1 MTPRLSLSE
10 LFPDIHPEW
19 ILAEDGD
26 LIVVDKPAGLST
38 HAPEAERIDD
48 MVTRLR
54 AFLRGRG
61 DAEAYLGIHQRLDR
75 DTSGVLLFT
84 RRREANAAIA
94 RQFEGR
100 TVQKTYVA
108 AVSGFGDRPP
118 RGTLRHRLVPA
129 PGGAMR
135 ALAET
140 GGAREDRAAGRED
153 RAAKREDRAARRED
167 PAARREDRAASG
179 VLAITRYRLLER
191 RGDRALLE
199 LQPET
204 GRTHQLRVQLAA
216 IGLPIAGDPLYGGPE
231 APRLLLHAAELRLD
245 HPATGA
251 AASFRS
257 QVPAAFEAW
266 LADAPADPYAGGVA
280 AVERAMREA
289 AERRYGIARAG
300 DTTALRL
307 VHGAGD
313 GLPSVSVD
321 LYGEHLVVSLFG
333 AGEGEPGAPPRDLVL
348 DAAHRLGAKGVYLKA
363 RPKHASVIV
372 DARRE
377 EFAPRHASRG
387 EDAPEEFTVLE
398 HGLPFKVRLGDGLST
413 GIFLDQRENRRRV
426 RELARGARVLNLFAY
441 TGAFTV
447 AAVAG
452 GARESVT
459 VDVSRGVVAWA
470 RDNLAAIGADPAA
483 HVVVEADVFP
493 WLKAAAQSG
502 RRFDLVVLDPP
513 SFATTKKSRFS
524 AASDFGA
531 LAALAFRVLAPGG
544 RLLACTNHRGIA
556 RARFRRHLHEAAREA
571 GCDVVQMK
579 DLPDPVDFPS
589 EPGAE
594 SHLKSVLAS
603 VGAPS
608 ARAEKAAPS
617 AKAGKAAPFARA
629 EKATP
634 SAKAGKAA
642 PFAKA
647 EKAAPSARAEKAAPS
662 AKTGKPA
669 PFARAAKAAAAR
681 GARRGPAAPARTTRR
696 GAR

>member
-84 RRREANAAIA
+84 RRREANAAVA

-135 ALAET
+135 ALAES
-140 GGAREDRAAGRED
+140 GGAREDRAAKREDRAAGRED
-153 RAAKREDRAARRED
+153 RAAK
-167 PAARREDRAASG
+167 REDRAASG

-199 LQPET
+199 LRPET

-251 AASFRS
+251 AATFRS
-257 QVPAAFEAW
+257 RLPAVFEAW
-266 LADAPADPYAGGVA
+266 LAAAPVDPYAGGVA

-377 EFAPRHASRG
+377 EFAPRHAVRG
-387 EDAPEEFTVLE
+387 EDAPEELTVLE

-493 WLKAAAQSG
+493 WLKAAAQSD

-608 ARAEKAAPS
+608 ARAREGAPS
-617 AKAGKAAPFARA
+617 AKAGKAAPPAKAAPFA
-629 EKATP
+629 KAGKAVP
-634 SAKAGKAA
+634 SAKAAPFAKAGKAA
-642 PFAKA
+642 P
-647 EKAAPSARAEKAAPS
+647 
-662 AKTGKPA
+662 
-669 PFARAAKAAAAR
+669 AR
-681 GARRGPAAPARTTRR
+681 GARRGPAPARTTRR

>member
-1 MTPRLSLSE
+1 MIPRLDLSE
-10 LFPDIHPEW
+10 LFPDFHPAW
-19 ILAEDGD
+19 ILAEDED
-26 LIVVDKPAGLST
+26 LIVVDKPAGMST
-38 HAPEAERIDD
+38 HAPEADRVDD
-48 MVTRLR
+48 VVTRLR

-61 DAEAYLGIHQRLDR
+61 EADDYLGIHQRLDR

-84 RRREANAAIA
+84 RRREANAAVA

-108 AVSGFGDRPP
+108 AVSGFGDRAP

-135 ALAET
+135 AIAEAGAGREERGAGGRKKGG
-140 GGAREDRAAGRED
+140 GGAERGGGRED
-153 RAAKREDRAARRED
+153 RGAGGA
-167 PAARREDRAASG
+167 
-179 VLAITRYRLLER
+179 LAITRYRLLER

-199 LQPET
+199 LRPET

-216 IGLPIAGDPLYGGPE
+216 IGLPIVGDPLYGGVE

-251 AASFRS
+251 AAAFRS
-257 QVPAAFEAW
+257 PPPAAFEAW
-266 LADAPADPYAGGVA
+266 LAAAPADPYAGGVE
-280 AVERAMREA
+280 AVERALREA
-289 AERRYGIARAG
+289 AERRYGVARAG

-333 AGEGEPGAPPRDLVL
+333 GGEGEPGAPPRDVVL
-348 DAAHRLGAKGVYLKA
+348 DAAHRLGAKGVYVKV

-377 EFAPRHASRG
+377 EFAPRHAVRG
-387 EDAPEEFTVLE
+387 ESAPEEFTVLE

-459 VDVSRGVVAWA
+459 VDVSRGAIAWA
-470 RDNLAAIGADPAA
+470 RDNLDAIGADPAA

-493 WLKAAAQSG
+493 WLKAAAQAG
-502 RRFDLVVLDPP
+502 QRFDLIVLDPP

-531 LAALAFRVLAPGG
+531 LAALAFRLLAPGG

-556 RARFRRHLHEAAREA
+556 RPRFRRHLHEAAREA

-589 EPGAE
+589 EPGTE

-603 VGAPS
+603 VGAPG
-608 ARAEKAAPS
+608 APAMKGAPAVKGAPAMKGAPAVRA
-617 AKAGKAAPFARA
+617 AKG
-629 EKATP
+629 
-634 SAKAGKAA
+634 
-642 PFAKA
+642 
-647 EKAAPSARAEKAAPS
+647 
-662 AKTGKPA
+662 A
-669 PFARAAKAAAAR
+669 PFARAAKPGGGR
-681 GARRGPAAPARTTRR
+681 KGPTAPARPPRR

>member
-1 MTPRLSLSE
+1 MNSRLSLPE
-10 LFPDIHPEW
+10 LFPDFHPEW
-19 ILAEDGD
+19 ILAEDAD

-38 HAPEAERIDD
+38 HAPEADRIDD
-48 MVTRLR
+48 VVTRLR

-84 RRREANAAIA
+84 RRREANAAVA

-108 AVSGFGDRPP
+108 AVSGFGDRAP

-135 ALAET
+135 AIAEAGAGGRGMKRAGGQEKAA
-140 GGAREDRAAGRED
+140 GGA
-153 RAAKREDRAARRED
+153 
-167 PAARREDRAASG
+167 
-179 VLAITRYRLLER
+179 LAITRYRLLER

-199 LQPET
+199 LRPET

-216 IGLPIAGDPLYGGPE
+216 IGLPIAGDPLYGGAE
-231 APRLLLHAAELRLD
+231 APRLLLHAAELRLE

-251 AASFRS
+251 AAAFRS

-266 LADAPADPYAGGVA
+266 LAAAPVDPYAGGVA

-289 AERRYGIARAG
+289 AERRYGVARAG
-300 DTTALRL
+300 DTTAFRL

-313 GLPSVSVD
+313 GLPFVSVD

-333 AGEGEPGAPPRDLVL
+333 AGEGEPGAPPRDVVL
-348 DAAHRLGAKGVYLKA
+348 DAAHRLGARGVYLKV

-377 EFAPRHASRG
+377 EFSPRHAVRG
-387 EDAPEEFTVLE
+387 ESAPEELTVLE

-459 VDVSRGVVAWA
+459 VDVSRGAVAWA
-470 RDNLAAIGADPAA
+470 RENLAAIGADAAA

-493 WLKAAAQSG
+493 WLKTAAQSG
-502 RRFDLVVLDPP
+502 QRFDLIVLDPP

-531 LAALAFRVLAPGG
+531 LAALAFRLLAPGG
-544 RLLACTNHRGIA
+544 RLLACTNHRGIV
-556 RARFRRHLHEAAREA
+556 RAKFRRHLHEAAREA

-589 EPGAE
+589 EPGME
-594 SHLKSVLAS
+594 PHLKSVLAS

-608 ARAEKAAPS
+608 VKAAPS
-617 AKAGKAAPFARA
+617 AKGAPAAKGALPA
-629 EKATP
+629 
-634 SAKAGKAA
+634 
-642 PFAKA
+642 
-647 EKAAPSARAEKAAPS
+647 KAAPSARGAPAAKGAPSVKAAP
-662 AKTGKPA
+662 
-669 PFARAAKAAAAR
+669 AR
-681 GARRGPAAPARTTRR
+681 GARRGTAAPARAPRR
-696 GAR
+696 GSR

>member
-19 ILAEDGD
+19 ILAEDDD

-84 RRREANAAIA
+84 RRREANAAVA

-153 RAAKREDRAARRED
+153 RAAGREDRAAN
-167 PAARREDRAASG
+167 G

-199 LQPET
+199 LRPET

-251 AASFRS
+251 AAIFRS
-257 QVPAAFEAW
+257 QQPAAFEAW
-266 LADAPADPYAGGVA
+266 LAAAPADPYAGGVA

-377 EFAPRHASRG
+377 EFAPRQAVRG

-413 GIFLDQRENRRRV
+413 GVFLDQRENRRRV
-426 RELARGARVLNLFAY
+426 RELSRGARVLNLFAY

-493 WLKAAAQSG
+493 WLKAAAQSD

-524 AASDFGA
+524 AASDFSA

-608 ARAEKAAPS
+608 ARAREGKPSAKAAPS
-617 AKAGKAAPFARA
+617 VKAAPPAR
-629 EKATP
+629 
-634 SAKAGKAA
+634 AGKAA

-647 EKAAPSARAEKAAPS
+647 GKAAPS
-662 AKTGKPA
+662 AKAG
-669 PFARAAKAAAAR
+669 KAAAAR

>member
-84 RRREANAAIA
+84 RRREANAAVA

-140 GGAREDRAAGRED
+140 GGAREERAARREERAAKREDRAAGRED
-153 RAAKREDRAARRED
+153 RAAKREDR
-167 PAARREDRAASG
+167 PAGREDRAASG

-199 LQPET
+199 LRPET

-231 APRLLLHAAELRLD
+231 APRLLLHAVELRLD

-251 AASFRS
+251 AAAFRS
-257 QVPAAFEAW
+257 RLPAVFEAW
-266 LADAPADPYAGGVA
+266 LAAAPADPYAGGVA

-321 LYGEHLVVSLFG
+321 LYREHLVVSLFG
-333 AGEGEPGAPPRDLVL
+333 AGDGEPGAPPRDLVL

-377 EFAPRHASRG
+377 EFAPRHAVRG

-493 WLKAAAQSG
+493 WLKAAAQSD

-603 VGAPS
+603 VAAPPARAREGAPS
-608 ARAEKAAPS
+608 VKATPPAKAAKASPFAKAGKAS
-617 AKAGKAAPFARA
+617 PFAKAGKAAP
-629 EKATP
+629 
-634 SAKAGKAA
+634 
-642 PFAKA
+642 
-647 EKAAPSARAEKAAPS
+647 
-662 AKTGKPA
+662 
-669 PFARAAKAAAAR
+669 AR

>member
-19 ILAEDGD
+19 ILAEDAD

-84 RRREANAAIA
+84 RRREANAAVA

-108 AVSGFGDRPP
+108 SVSGFGERPP

-140 GGAREDRAAGRED
+140 GGAREDRAAKRED
-153 RAAKREDRAARRED
+153 RAAKREDRAAKRED
-167 PAARREDRAASG
+167 RAAGREDRAASG

-199 LQPET
+199 LRPET

-251 AASFRS
+251 AATFRS
-257 QVPAAFEAW
+257 PLPAVFEAW
-266 LADAPADPYAGGVA
+266 LAAAPADPYAGGVA

-377 EFAPRHASRG
+377 EFAPRHAVRG

-493 WLKAAAQSG
+493 WLKAAAQSD

-594 SHLKSVLAS
+594 PHLKSVLAS
-603 VGAPS
+603 VGAPP
-608 ARAEKAAPS
+608 ARAREGAPPAKAGKAAPFAKAGKAAPPAKAGKAAPP

-629 EKATP
+629 A
-634 SAKAGKAA
+634 KAA
-642 PFAKA
+642 P
-647 EKAAPSARAEKAAPS
+647 
-662 AKTGKPA
+662 
-669 PFARAAKAAAAR
+669 AR
-681 GARRGPAAPARTTRR
+681 GARRGPAPARTTRR

>member
-1 MTPRLSLSE
+1 MIPRLALSE
-10 LFPDIHPEW
+10 LFPDFHAAW
-19 ILAEDGD
+19 VLAEDED
-26 LIVVDKPAGLST
+26 LIVVDKPAFMST
-38 HAPEAERIDD
+38 HAPEADRIDD
-48 MVTRLR
+48 VVTRLR

-61 DAEAYLGIHQRLDR
+61 DADDYLGIHQRLDR

-84 RRREANAAIA
+84 RRREANAAVA

-108 AVSGFGDRPP
+108 AVAGFGDRAP

-135 ALAET
+135 AIAEA
-140 GGAREDRAAGRED
+140 GAGRED
-153 RAAKREDRAARRED
+153 RAAGGRKKAAAGADRAA
-167 PAARREDRAASG
+167 AGA
-179 VLAITRYRLLER
+179 LAITRYRLLER

-199 LQPET
+199 LRPET

-216 IGLPIAGDPLYGGPE
+216 IGLPIAGDPLYGGAE

-251 AASFRS
+251 PAAFRS
-257 QVPAAFEAW
+257 PLPAAFEAW
-266 LADAPADPYAGGVA
+266 LSAAPADPYAGGVE

-289 AERRYGIARAG
+289 AERRYGVARAG

-313 GLPSVSVD
+313 GLPAVSVD

-333 AGEGEPGAPPRDLVL
+333 GGEGEPGAPPRDVVL
-348 DAAHRLGAKGVYLKA
+348 DAAHRLGAKGVYVKV

-377 EFAPRHASRG
+377 EFAPRHAVRG
-387 EDAPEEFTVLE
+387 ESAPEEFTVLE

-441 TGAFTV
+441 TGGFSV

-459 VDVSRGVVAWA
+459 VDVSRGAIAWA
-470 RDNLAAIGADPAA
+470 RDNLDAIGADPAA

-493 WLKAAAQSG
+493 WLRAAAQAG
-502 RRFDLVVLDPP
+502 QRFDLIVLDPP

-531 LAALAFRVLAPGG
+531 LAALAFRLLAPGG

-589 EPGAE
+589 EPGTE
-594 SHLKSVLAS
+594 SHLKSVLAT
-603 VGAPS
+603 VGAP
-608 ARAEKAAPS
+608 
-617 AKAGKAAPFARA
+617 
-629 EKATP
+629 
-634 SAKAGKAA
+634 
-642 PFAKA
+642 
-647 EKAAPSARAEKAAPS
+647 
-662 AKTGKPA
+662 
-669 PFARAAKAAAAR
+669 AAKAAKGAPVMKGGPAAKGAPVMKGGPAAKGAPVMKGGPAAKGAPAVKGAPAAR
-681 GARRGPAAPARTTRR
+681 APKGAPLPRAARPGGARKGPAAPARASRR

>member
-1 MTPRLSLSE
+1 MIQRLALSE
-10 LFPDIHPEW
+10 LFPDFHAAW
-19 ILAEDGD
+19 ILAEDED
-26 LIVVDKPAGLST
+26 LIVVDKPAFMST
-38 HAPEAERIDD
+38 HAPEADRIDD
-48 MVTRLR
+48 VVTRLR

-61 DAEAYLGIHQRLDR
+61 DADDYLGIHQRLDR

-84 RRREANAAIA
+84 RRREANAAVA

-108 AVSGFGDRPP
+108 AVAGFGDRAP

-135 ALAET
+135 AIAEA
-140 GGAREDRAAGRED
+140 GAGRED
-153 RAAKREDRAARRED
+153 RFAGRGDRLAGGRKKAAAGAERAAG
-167 PAARREDRAASG
+167 G

-199 LQPET
+199 LRPET

-216 IGLPIAGDPLYGGPE
+216 IGLPIAGDPLYGGAE

-251 AASFRS
+251 PAAFRS
-257 QVPAAFEAW
+257 QLPAAFEAW
-266 LADAPADPYAGGVA
+266 LSAAPADPYAGGVE

-289 AERRYGIARAG
+289 AERRYGVARAG

-333 AGEGEPGAPPRDLVL
+333 AGEGEPDAPPRDLVL

-377 EFAPRHASRG
+377 EFAPRHAVRG

-502 RRFDLVVLDPP
+502 QRFDLVVLDPP

-524 AASDFGA
+524 AASDFSE

-608 ARAEKAAPS
+608 ARAGKAAPS
-617 AKAGKAAPFARA
+617 ARAREAAPFAKAGKAAPS
-629 EKATP
+629 AT
-634 SAKAGKAA
+634 S
-642 PFAKA
+642 
-647 EKAAPSARAEKAAPS
+647 
-662 AKTGKPA
+662 GKPA
-669 PFARAAKAAAAR
+669 PFARAAKAAAAQ

>member
-19 ILAEDGD
+19 ILAEDAD

-84 RRREANAAIA
+84 RRREANAAVA

-108 AVSGFGDRPP
+108 SVSGFGDRPP

-140 GGAREDRAAGRED
+140 GGAREDRAAKREDRAAGREDRAAGRED
-153 RAAKREDRAARRED
+153 RAAKREDRAAG
-167 PAARREDRAASG
+167 REDRAATG

-199 LQPET
+199 LRPET

-251 AASFRS
+251 AATFRS
-257 QVPAAFEAW
+257 PLPAVFEAW
-266 LADAPADPYAGGVA
+266 LAAAPADPYAGGVA

-377 EFAPRHASRG
+377 EFAPRHAVRG

-493 WLKAAAQSG
+493 WLKAAAQSD

-594 SHLKSVLAS
+594 PHLKSVLAS
-603 VGAPS
+603 VGAPP
-608 ARAEKAAPS
+608 AKAGKAAPPAKAGKAAPFAKAGNAPPAKAGKAAPF

-629 EKATP
+629 A
-634 SAKAGKAA
+634 KAA
-642 PFAKA
+642 P
-647 EKAAPSARAEKAAPS
+647 
-662 AKTGKPA
+662 
-669 PFARAAKAAAAR
+669 AR
-681 GARRGPAAPARTTRR
+681 GARRGPAPARTTRR

>member
-1 MTPRLSLSE
+1 MIPRLSLPE
-10 LFPDIHPEW
+10 LFPDFHPEW
-19 ILAEDGD
+19 ILAEDAD

-38 HAPEAERIDD
+38 HAPEADRIDD
-48 MVTRLR
+48 VVTRLR

-84 RRREANAAIA
+84 RRREANAAVA

-108 AVSGFGDRPP
+108 AVSGFGDRAP

-135 ALAET
+135 AIAEA
-140 GGAREDRAAGRED
+140 GPGREDRGAGRED
-153 RAAKREDRAARRED
+153 RG
-167 PAARREDRAASG
+167 ARREDRGARREDRGARREDRGARREDRGARREDRGARREDRGAGGQERAAG
-179 VLAITRYRLLER
+179 GALAITRYRLLER

-199 LQPET
+199 LRPET

-216 IGLPIAGDPLYGGPE
+216 IGLPIVGDPLYGGAE

-251 AASFRS
+251 AAAFRS
-257 QVPAAFEAW
+257 QLPAAFEAW

-289 AERRYGIARAG
+289 AERRYAVARSG
-300 DTTALRL
+300 DTTAFRL

-313 GLPSVSVD
+313 GLPSLSVD
-321 LYGEHLVVSLFG
+321 LYGEHLVVALFG
-333 AGEGEPGAPPRDLVL
+333 AGEGEPGAPPRDVVL
-348 DAAHRLGAKGVYLKA
+348 DAAHRLGARGVYLKV

-377 EFAPRHASRG
+377 EFAPRHAVRG
-387 EDAPEEFTVLE
+387 ESAPEELTIFE

-426 RELARGARVLNLFAY
+426 RELARDARVLNLFAY

-459 VDVSRGVVAWA
+459 VDVSRGAVAWA
-470 RDNLAAIGADPAA
+470 RENLDAIGADAAA

-493 WLKAAAQSG
+493 WLKAAAQAE
-502 RRFDLVVLDPP
+502 RRFDLIVLDPP

-531 LAALAFRVLAPGG
+531 LAALAFRLLAPGG

-556 RARFRRHLHEAAREA
+556 RAKFRRHLHEAAREA

-589 EPGAE
+589 EPGME
-594 SHLKSVLAS
+594 PHLKSVLAT
-603 VGAPS
+603 VGAP
-608 ARAEKAAPS
+608 A
-617 AKAGKAAPFARA
+617 AKAGASAKGAPA
-629 EKATP
+629 
-634 SAKAGKAA
+634 AKAGA
-642 PFAKA
+642 
-647 EKAAPSARAEKAAPS
+647 S
-662 AKTGKPA
+662 AKGA
-669 PFARAAKAAAAR
+669 PAAKAGASAKGAPAR
-681 GARRGPAAPARTTRR
+681 GARRGAAAPGRAPRR

>member
-19 ILAEDGD
+19 ILAEDAD

-84 RRREANAAIA
+84 RRREANAAVA

-108 AVSGFGDRPP
+108 SVSGFGDRPP

-140 GGAREDRAAGRED
+140 GGAREDRAA
-153 RAAKREDRAARRED
+153 
-167 PAARREDRAASG
+167 SG

-199 LQPET
+199 LRPET

-251 AASFRS
+251 AATFRS
-257 QVPAAFEAW
+257 QLPAVFEAW
-266 LADAPADPYAGGVA
+266 LAAAPADPYAGGVA

-377 EFAPRHASRG
+377 EFAPRHAVRG

-493 WLKAAAQSG
+493 WLKAAAQSD

-594 SHLKSVLAS
+594 PHLKSVLAS
-603 VGAPS
+603 VGAPP
-608 ARAEKAAPS
+608 ARAGKAAPPAKPGKAAPP
-617 AKAGKAAPFARA
+617 AKAGKAAP
-629 EKATP
+629 P
-634 SAKAGKAA
+634 AKPGKA
-642 PFAKA
+642 
-647 EKAAPSARAEKAAPS
+647 
-662 AKTGKPA
+662 A
-669 PFARAAKAAAAR
+669 PFARAAKAAPAR
-681 GARRGPAAPARTTRR
+681 GARRGPAPARTTRR

>member
-1 MTPRLSLSE
+1 MTPPLSLSE
-10 LFPDIHPEW
+10 LFPDFHPEW
-19 ILAEDGD
+19 ILAEDAD

-38 HAPEAERIDD
+38 HAPEADRIDD
-48 MVTRLR
+48 VVTRLR

-84 RRREANAAIA
+84 RRREANAAVA

-108 AVSGFGDRPP
+108 AVSGFGDRAP

-135 ALAET
+135 AIAEA
-140 GGAREDRAAGRED
+140 GAGRED
-153 RAAKREDRAARRED
+153 RGAGREDRGAGRKDRGAG
-167 PAARREDRAASG
+167 REDRGAGGQQKAAGG

-199 LQPET
+199 LRPET

-216 IGLPIAGDPLYGGPE
+216 IGLPITGDPLYGGAE
-231 APRLLLHAAELRLD
+231 APRLLLHAAELRLE

-251 AASFRS
+251 AATFRS
-257 QVPAAFEAW
+257 QLPAAFEAW
-266 LADAPADPYAGGVA
+266 LAASAVDPYAGGVA
-280 AVERAMREA
+280 VVERAMREA
-289 AERRYGIARAG
+289 AERRYGVARAG
-300 DTTALRL
+300 DTTAFRL

-313 GLPSVSVD
+313 GLPFVSVD

-333 AGEGEPGAPPRDLVL
+333 AGEGEPGAPPRDVVL
-348 DAAHRLGAKGVYLKA
+348 DAAHRLGARGVYLKV

-377 EFAPRHASRG
+377 EFSPRHAVRG
-387 EDAPEEFTVLE
+387 ESAPEELTVLE

-441 TGAFTV
+441 TGGFSV

-459 VDVSRGVVAWA
+459 VDVSRGAVAWA
-470 RDNLAAIGADPAA
+470 RENLDAIGADAAA

-493 WLKAAAQSG
+493 WLKTAAQAG
-502 RRFDLVVLDPP
+502 QRFDLIVIDPP

-531 LAALAFRVLAPGG
+531 LAALAFRLLAPGG
-544 RLLACTNHRGIA
+544 RLLACTNHRGIV
-556 RARFRRHLHEAAREA
+556 RAKFRRHLHEAAREA

-579 DLPDPVDFPS
+579 DLPDPIDFPS
-589 EPGAE
+589 EPGME
-594 SHLKSVLAS
+594 PHLKSVLAS
-603 VGAPS
+603 VGAPP
-608 ARAEKAAPS
+608 AKAGLPTKGAPPAKAAPP
-617 AKAGKAAPFARA
+617 AKGAPRAKAAP
-629 EKATP
+629 P
-634 SAKAGKAA
+634 AKGA
-642 PFAKA
+642 P
-647 EKAAPSARAEKAAPS
+647 
-662 AKTGKPA
+662 
-669 PFARAAKAAAAR
+669 AR
-681 GARRGPAAPARTTRR
+681 GARRGPAAPGRAPRR